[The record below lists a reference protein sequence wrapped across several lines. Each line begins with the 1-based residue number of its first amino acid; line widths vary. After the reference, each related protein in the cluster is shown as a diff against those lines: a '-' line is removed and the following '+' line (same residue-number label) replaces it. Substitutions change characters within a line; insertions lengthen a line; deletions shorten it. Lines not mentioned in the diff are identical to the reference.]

1 MGIILKHKGKKDRP
15 AAVFRAIVVVREGR
29 AERMTVGFAN
39 GKWMNEK
46 LSQAFLS
53 FGQPAMMNFFVNLI

>member
-1 MGIILKHKGKKDRP
+1 MGILLKHKGKKDRP
-15 AAVFRAIVVVREGR
+15 AAVSRAIVVVREGR

-39 GKWMNEK
+39 GKWMNKK